1 MGSARARIVGPTK
14 FESGSGSGSDFL
26 FSFRTD
32 LDLGLGLGLSFKG
45 IGNTPK
51 LVNHL
56 KSKHVLAERGEYASA
71 YGAEL
76 RSVFLR
82 LPQYDR
88 LAALGHNNYLLT
100 TLVFLVYY
108 DYLSPGKF

>member
-1 MGSARARIVGPTK
+1 MCKSELIDRVQCYLPLI
-14 FESGSGSGSDFL
+14 
-26 FSFRTD
+26 
-32 LDLGLGLGLSFKG
+32 
-45 IGNTPK
+45 INTAGRFFFVRK
-51 LVNHL
+51 LIL

-88 LAALGHNNYLLT
+88 LAALGHE
-100 TLVFLVYY
+100 
-108 DYLSPGKF
+108 